1 MSAYRERGT
10 MPSANRPDVPA
21 AVPSAALA
29 AADQTDT
36 AGRTTISSLV
46 VQKIAVLSTREV
58 AGVHALGGGVSRA
71 IGAIRD
77 RIPGSG
83 ATSTAGVSV
92 EVGEKQAA
100 IDLDVVVEYG
110 ARIAEVAR
118 DVRRNVI
125 TAVEQITGLEVIEVN
140 IAVNDVHLPGEE
152 DEPESSR
159 VE

>member
-1 MSAYRERGT
+1 
-10 MPSANRPDVPA
+10 MPSPNRPDSPAVVP
-21 AVPSAALA
+21 PAALA
-29 AADQTDT
+29 SAEQANS
-36 AGRTTISSLV
+36 AGRTTIASLV
-46 VQKIAVLSTREV
+46 EQKIAVLSTREV
-58 AGVHALGGGVSRA
+58 PGVHALGGGVSRA
-71 IGAIRD
+71 LGALRD

-125 TAVEQITGLEVIEVN
+125 ASVEQITGLDVVEVN
-140 IAVNDVHLPGEE
+140 ISVNDVHLPGED
-152 DEPESSR
+152 DEPESTR

>member
-1 MSAYRERGT
+1 
-10 MPSANRPDVPA
+10 MPTPNRPDAPT

-29 AADQTDT
+29 AVEQADT
-36 AGRTTISSLV
+36 AGRTTIASLV
-46 VQKIAVLSTREV
+46 VQKIAALAAREV
-58 AGVHALGGGVSRA
+58 PGVHALGGGVSRA
-71 IGAIRD
+71 LGALRD
-77 RIPGSG
+77 KIPGSG

-118 DVRRNVI
+118 EVRRNVI
-125 TAVEQITGLEVIEVN
+125 TAVEQITALDVVEVN
-140 IAVNDVHLPGEE
+140 ISVNDVHLPGEE

>member
-1 MSAYRERGT
+1 
-10 MPSANRPDVPA
+10 MPSTNRPDVPT
-21 AVPSAALA
+21 AVPSSALA
-29 AADQTDT
+29 SADRTDT

-58 AGVHALGGGVSRA
+58 AGVHALGGGVSQT
-71 IGAIRD
+71 IGALRD
-77 RIPGSG
+77 RIPGPG

-125 TAVEQITGLEVIEVN
+125 TSIEQITGLEVIEVN

-152 DEPESSR
+152 DVSASSR

>member
-1 MSAYRERGT
+1 
-10 MPSANRPDVPA
+10 MPSTNRPDVPT

-29 AADQTDT
+29 SADQTDT

-46 VQKIAVLSTREV
+46 VQKIAALSTREV

-83 ATSTAGVSV
+83 ATSTAGVAV

-125 TAVEQITGLEVIEVN
+125 ASVEQITGLEVIEVN

>member
-1 MSAYRERGT
+1 
-10 MPSANRPDVPA
+10 MPSTNRPDVPT
-21 AVPSAALA
+21 AVPSSALA

-46 VQKIAVLSTREV
+46 VQKISVLSTREV

-125 TAVEQITGLEVIEVN
+125 TSVEQITGLEVIEVN

-152 DEPESSR
+152 DESESSR

>member
-1 MSAYRERGT
+1 
-10 MPSANRPDVPA
+10 MPSTNRPDVPT
-21 AVPSAALA
+21 AVPSSALA

-36 AGRTTISSLV
+36 QGRTTISSLV

-125 TAVEQITGLEVIEVN
+125 TSVEQITGLEVIEVN